1 MEKVRKIEAVCARH
15 GVPLAAAALQVLL
28 AHPAVASHVPGTR
41 TVQQMNQ
48 NLELV
53 AHPIPGAFWQ
63 DLKAQGL
70 LRQDAPTPA

>member
-1 MEKVRKIEAVCARH
+1 
-15 GVPLAAAALQVLL
+15 
-28 AHPAVASHVPGTR
+28 VPGTR

-53 AHPIPGAFWQ
+53 AHPIPGGFWQ